1 MVETSVHNT
10 MTESGFVSITR
21 KQLELISEIVK
32 SAAETEIMPRFRN
45 LSDDQIETKS
55 DPTDFVTEAD
65 KAAEIAISAGLRA
78 LFPDAFV
85 FGEEAV
91 AADPSL
97 LAKLSDADLSI
108 IIDPIDGTG
117 NFVAERPR
125 FGTIIAV
132 VIKGEVAAGFIYNP
146 NSLTSHCTIWGE
158 GAWQETA
165 DGITADLAVKTTAPL
180 GQLTGSGGLKFL
192 PKELREQVRE
202 SLKLIGSYEHA
213 GSCAVRYP
221 ELANGELDFMFFNRL
236 MPWDHA
242 AGWLLHKEAGGYSHR
257 LDGLP
262 YRPTDFEGPLLLTN
276 NEETWETLKER
287 VFSVFSSGD

>member
-55 DPTDFVTEAD
+55 DPTDFVTQAD

-146 NSLTSHCTIWGE
+146 NSLTSHCTIRGE

-180 GQLTGSGGLKFL
+180 G
-192 PKELREQVRE
+192 
-202 SLKLIGSYEHA
+202 
-213 GSCAVRYP
+213 
-221 ELANGELDFMFFNRL
+221 
-236 MPWDHA
+236 
-242 AGWLLHKEAGGYSHR
+242 
-257 LDGLP
+257 
-262 YRPTDFEGPLLLTN
+262 
-276 NEETWETLKER
+276 
-287 VFSVFSSGD
+287 